1 MSGRRARAGPGN
13 RLGMRGCSR
22 RGWRVRG
29 SRYAGLPTAWM
40 VVALAAGGCEPSDP
54 RNASAPADAG
64 GGAGAAAPTTR
75 QAPPPPFEL
84 PDLSPLAPWAQDQ
97 VRERHDALQEALAAG
112 ADASGAGL
120 AEAYG
125 ELGLVL
131 MAVNYYDAAR
141 TCYRHAQALAP
152 RDRRWPYYL
161 GHLYRLTE
169 DRTEAAAWFERAL
182 ELAPSDEATLVWLG
196 RIYLDQGRPDAAERL
211 FMHAATVEPESAAAW
226 AGVGQAALARRD
238 YLRATE
244 ALERAI
250 ELDPAASAVR
260 YPLAMAY
267 RALGERDAAVTH
279 LQQRGNRGP
288 GIVDPLMLRFQ
299 NVLQGPM
306 LFELH
311 GNQALAAGDA
321 GAAIELYRQGLALA
335 PGEPSLRHRLATAL
349 AAAGDAQGAAAELQE
364 ALRAAPEFAAA
375 HGLLGAVLATQGRH
389 REAVDRFATAL
400 EHDPGHI
407 EARLGMAESLRVDG
421 RLEESLAHYER
432 VAAEDPGFVEAWIG
446 RAEVLIRLGR
456 YPEAQAWLTDA
467 RRVHPGQPEIARLAE
482 ALAVAP
488 PTRR

>member
-1 MSGRRARAGPGN
+1 
-13 RLGMRGCSR
+13 
-22 RGWRVRG
+22 
-29 SRYAGLPTAWM
+29 M
-40 VVALAAGGCEPSDP
+40 VFALAAGGCVPSDTP
-54 RNASAPADAG
+54 DTSAP
-64 GGAGAAAPTTR
+64 GGADDARAGNRVSGGSAPPATGEE
-75 QAPPPPFEL
+75 PPPPFAL
-84 PDLSPLAPWAQDQ
+84 PDLAPLAPWAQAQ
-97 VRERHDALQEALAAG
+97 VSEQHAALQAALAAG
-112 ADASGAGL
+112 ADASSAGL

-131 MAVNYYDAAR
+131 MAIKYYDAAR

-169 DRTEAAAWFERAL
+169 DRTAAAAWFERAL

-211 FMHAATVEPESAAAW
+211 FAHAATVEPESAAAW

-244 ALERAI
+244 SLERAI

-288 GIVDPLMLRFQ
+288 SFVDPLMVRFQ
-299 NVLQGPM
+299 DVLQGPM
-306 LFELH
+306 LFELR

-321 GAAIELYRQGLALA
+321 EGAIELYRQGLALE

-349 AAAGDAQGAAAELQE
+349 AAAGDAEGAAAELQE

-375 HGLLGAVLATQGRH
+375 HGLLGAVLAMQGRH
-389 REAVDRFATAL
+389 PEAVERFATAL
-400 EHDPGHI
+400 EHDPGHV

-421 RLEESLAHYER
+421 RLEESLAHYAR
-432 VAAEDPGFVEAWIG
+432 VAAEDPGFVEAWLG

-456 YPEAQAWLTDA
+456 YPEAQAWLRDA
-467 RRVHPGQPEIARLAE
+467 RRVHPDEPDIVRLDD
-482 ALAVAP
+482 ALATLAP
-488 PTRR
+488 AERQPGR